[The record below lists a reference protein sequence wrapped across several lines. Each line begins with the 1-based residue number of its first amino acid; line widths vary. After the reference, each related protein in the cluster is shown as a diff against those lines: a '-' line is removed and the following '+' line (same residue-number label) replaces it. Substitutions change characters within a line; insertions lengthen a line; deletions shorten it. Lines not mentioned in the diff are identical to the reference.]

1 MTPPQ
6 PSPNSGR
13 EFNLIPRPLLHE
25 RRGASQAKKRF
36 WKSPLQRSDMERGF
50 RGEVS
55 LIDAYNYRTSL
66 KALWLQKTTST
77 LKGAILGHFSVLKSF
92 SLPCHLWRG
101 EVNDSLSSATLF
113 RNILQN
119 CTILLLDKYCISPKR
134 LYLSDG

>member
-66 KALWLQKTTST
+66 KALWLQKND
-77 LKGAILGHFSVLKSF
+77 KHPEGRSF
-92 SLPCHLWRG
+92 RALQRPYRLFVALSFMAGRG
-101 EVNDSLSSATLF
+101 QRLSF
-113 RNILQN
+113 KRNI
-119 CTILLLDKYCISPKR
+119 ISKYPPKLYNSP
-134 LYLSDG
+134 LG